1 MVKPSVVGFLMAG
14 DRDYPSHHAFHDELA
29 QLGIRAENGFRIE
42 ERFGEGRQ
50 DRLPALADELVAV
63 GVDLL
68 CVVGAVTV
76 LAAQQHVGR
85 VPLLFSV
92 VLDPVAA
99 GLVSSGGGGPV
110 SGATSYDAT
119 QPARQVALWKRV
131 MPGLKRLGIF
141 GDSGVPSGLAEQA
154 EEAARGR
161 GLQPFTV
168 RIGGR
173 DEIAVAVRTLLECGV
188 QAVSVLEVPR
198 TSAFGEELLAELQGA
213 GLPAMFGYDLA
224 RFRPPLAYGTSLADA
239 TRAMAR
245 QAARFLSGLRVEE
258 IPIETAA
265 KMRLRVDLGAATRVG
280 LYLPSDILEEAEM

>member
-1 MVKPSVVGFLMAG
+1 MAG
-14 DRDYPSHHAFHDELA
+14 DRNYPSHRAFHDELA
-29 QLGIRAENGFRIE
+29 QQGIRAENGFRIE

-50 DRLPALADELVAV
+50 DRLPALADELVAL

-68 CVVGAVTV
+68 CVVGAVSV
-76 LAAQQHVGR
+76 LAAHRHVGR

-99 GLVSSGGGGPV
+99 GLVPSGGGGPV
-110 SGATSYDAT
+110 SGATSYDAS
-119 QPARQVALWKRV
+119 QPARQVALWKRAL
-131 MPGLKRLGIF
+131 PGIERLGIL

-154 EEAARGR
+154 EEAARGQ
-161 GLQPFTV
+161 GLQPVTV
-168 RIGGR
+168 RIAGR

-198 TSAFGEELLAELQGA
+198 TSTFGGELLGELQGA
-213 GLPAMFGYDLA
+213 SLPAMFGYDLA
-224 RFRPPLAYGTSLADA
+224 RLRPPLAYGTSLADA

-245 QAARFLSGLRVEE
+245 QAARFLSGVRLEV

-265 KMRLRVDLGAATRVG
+265 RMRLRVDFDAANRVG
-280 LYLPSDILEEAEM
+280 L